1 MEEKSWNTL
10 RARKVSPRP
19 LKKARAIPFRLYIY
33 IHCGSLF
40 RSSMNVRQEEK
51 VECAAEQNN
60 YSGFSTS
67 RLDY

>member
-1 MEEKSWNTL
+1 MEHVKSSKGKSST
-10 RARKVSPRP
+10 VEQG
-19 LKKARAIPFRLYIY
+19 ARAIPFRLYVYIY
-33 IHCGSLF
+33 IYIYHGSLF

>member
-1 MEEKSWNTL
+1 MEHVKSSKGKSSTVEEG
-10 RARKVSPRP
+10 ARDSVSS
-19 LKKARAIPFRLYIY
+19 IYIYIY